1 MKRKRVRI
9 RKFDFDSLSGADR
22 EDAERRKRKLL
33 GLMRLIDMDTEEVS
47 VVDRAANKEDFLV
60 VKRDTEGGD
69 PLKKNRKKF
78 KKNPLTAALKSAASA
93 RLSGLIATLSEMLE
107 TVKAATGIE
116 KSLEKP
122 LPAFVGGGI
131 VEAASRLGSFIEDPI
146 AKSDDDPNKDGKTDD
161 EGSGGDGGEGSEGGE
176 GGEGEGAGEGSGA
189 DGGEGSGE
197 DKAAS
202 ETEKALKQETSSI
215 QSLIMSKDRFKTA
228 EAAQKWARD
237 NGFKADKVDE
247 PESGETFRLR
257 QFDPSICK
265 RIRTQDLTNGVKA
278 ALCIREAEKAF
289 EIPSPVKD
297 AVTRTLSG
305 ALEKA
310 SDVLE
315 SVLEAPITEDEAVL
329 GDERVSELKAVGELL
344 KGIGEKYPSEKALH
358 DPEEDKRRKKKPK
371 KTEKRGAKISAERM
385 KKLVSLFEGLGGF
398 LKDVGVSLD
407 PKDVKKSLN
416 GLEALDTVRS
426 AIDPNH
432 PNVGSGLQPDLDV
445 VSDFK
450 TSLRE
455 NPGLAATMKVA
466 IAEIVKEETSQ
477 LKASLSKKDELIVE
491 KDKAI
496 EEKEGIIA
504 KQARRIKSLEDETPA
519 PRGQGGG
526 EGGPVRKRDGED
538 DDLVFWPS
546 DMNAGSKEEVKKA
559 GIWFGKD

>member
-9 RKFDFDSLSGADR
+9 KKFDFDSLSGADR

-146 AKSDDDPNKDGKTDD
+146 AKSDDGDGKAD
-161 EGSGGDGGEGSEGGE
+161 GDGGEGSEGGE

-189 DGGEGSGE
+189 DGGEGSDE
-197 DKAAS
+197 DKAAA

-265 RIRTQDLTNGVKA
+265 RIRTGEEITDGVKPVF
-278 ALCIREAEKAF
+278 CIREAEKAF

-310 SDVLE
+310 YDVLA
-315 SVLEAPITEDEAVL
+315 SVLEAPVTEDEAVL
-329 GDERVSELKAVGELL
+329 GDERVTELKAVGELL
-344 KGIGEKYPSEKALH
+344 KGISEKYPSEKALH

-385 KKLVSLFEGLGGF
+385 KKLISLFEGLGGF

-432 PNVGSGLQPDLDV
+432 PNVGSGVQPDLDV

-450 TSLRE
+450 ISLRE

-477 LKASLSKKDELIVE
+477 LEASLSKKDELIAE

-526 EGGPVRKRDGED
+526 EGGPVLKRDGED
-538 DDLVFWPS
+538 DGSVFWPA
-546 DMNAGSKEEVKKA
+546 DMNAGSKEEVQKA